1 MFKVTRGTISI
12 PPRKHTCSN
21 YVLESMEYAVGRM
34 YVKNHFDSD
43 SKKAATEM
51 IVNIQN
57 EFKAIL
63 NGMIFTFTNLK
74 YRYVLICMSYS

>member
-1 MFKVTRGTISI
+1 
-12 PPRKHTCSN
+12 
-21 YVLESMEYAVGRM
+21 MEYAVGRM

-63 NGMIFTFTNLK
+63 NGMKYTFTTLK
-74 YRYVLICMSYS
+74 YRNALICMPYSLKYFLWDQNLL